1 MSNRTLM
8 VVLLSGCAAGAHAD
22 PPEGFY
28 DSITGTDG
36 PTIFSQLTTLT
47 NQAIF
52 RSYDEARNILQ
63 VTDED
68 PHDTDNIIL
77 VYNGASIASTW
88 TSGQTWN
95 REHCWPRSL
104 GVGTSGADNS
114 DLHMLR
120 PCNPG
125 INSSRGNKKFGTA
138 SGQWDP
144 DQFGKQFRGEMARVV
159 FYAKTRYTYL
169 SIPLIASQSQMIDWH
184 FEQMP
189 DADDRERNDRVQ
201 IYQQNRNPFVDRPEW
216 VWAVFGDA
224 PSDAQITIAGGSSID
239 LGTFIDS
246 GAPISASVQLD
257 KSGAAPTTYLVSTL
271 GDVSSDAATG
281 YQAGFMRGAQTA
293 SIPVELAGGPGV
305 VAGTVMVDTTEV
317 TSAGA
322 GQGSDD
328 ADDITTITATV
339 LSPSVASLDGAGSV
353 LSASIDLGDIAVGQS
368 SGPVSVP
375 VWNLAEGAFG
385 ASLDIDSVSIS
396 GLADGVSLV
405 GAPVLGVPS
414 GDSAML
420 VLEVEPTQPGTIAA
434 IATIA
439 VSDEDLPGEGQT
451 ELTLT
456 VLATAIDFCPSD
468 VNRDGAVNPDDFNAW
483 ILAFNTQAP
492 ECDVNGDG
500 ACAPD
505 DFNAWIVGFNAGC

>member
-28 DSITGTDG
+28 DGITGTDG

-68 PHDTDNIIL
+68 PNNTDNIIL
-77 VYNGASIASTW
+77 VYNGASITSTW

-104 GVGTSGADNS
+104 GVGTSGSDNS

-138 SGQWDP
+138 AGQWDP
-144 DQFGKQFRGEMARVV
+144 DQFGQQFRGEMARVV

-169 SIPLIASQSQMIDWH
+169 SIPLVASQSQMVDWH

-246 GAPISASVQLD
+246 GSPINASVQLD
-257 KSGAAPTTYLVSTL
+257 KTGAAPTTYLVSTL

-281 YQAGFMRGAQTA
+281 YQAGFMRGAQSA
-293 SIPVELAGGPGV
+293 SIPVQLAGGPGV
-305 VAGTVMVDTTEV
+305 VAGTVMIDTTEV

-322 GQGSDD
+322 G
-328 ADDITTITATV
+328 
-339 LSPSVASLDGAGSV
+339 
-353 LSASIDLGDIAVGQS
+353 LG
-368 SGPVSVP
+368 
-375 VWNLAEGAFG
+375 
-385 ASLDIDSVSIS
+385 
-396 GLADGVSLV
+396 
-405 GAPVLGVPS
+405 
-414 GDSAML
+414 
-420 VLEVEPTQPGTIAA
+420 
-434 IATIA
+434 
-439 VSDEDLPGEGQT
+439 
-451 ELTLT
+451 
-456 VLATAIDFCPSD
+456 
-468 VNRDGAVNPDDFNAW
+468 
-483 ILAFNTQAP
+483 
-492 ECDVNGDG
+492 
-500 ACAPD
+500 
-505 DFNAWIVGFNAGC
+505 